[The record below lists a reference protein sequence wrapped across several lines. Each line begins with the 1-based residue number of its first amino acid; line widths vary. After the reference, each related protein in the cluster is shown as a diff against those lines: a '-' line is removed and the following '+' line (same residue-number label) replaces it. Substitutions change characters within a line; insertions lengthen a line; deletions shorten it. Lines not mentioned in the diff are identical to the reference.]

1 MKKTYIMILA
11 GLAIVG
17 ATTTYCFSQSNQEI
31 AIPTPA
37 AAEAVVA
44 TEAPAPAPA
53 KPAEVSEEDAKK
65 AFSYF
70 IGYRF
75 GQEVSAGATTLSIED
90 FDKDTFFQALSDSL
104 SGQQPSVD
112 QAAIE
117 AGMNAFVMAMQKREQ
132 VKAEA
137 NLAAGKAY
145 QEEFAKGEGV
155 TKTDSGLLYRVI
167 TAGEGAKYNPETD
180 GPGALCNVSYE
191 GKLIDG
197 TVFDKS
203 PTPVDMPIDR
213 VVPGFSEALKL
224 MPVGSTWEV
233 CIPSELAYGPQGPG
247 PIGNNSTLIF
257 TITLNGISKA
267 PEPQPHAQSLQQLP
281 PEILQ
286 QLQQQGLEIEDEA
299 TPAEEPVEETSEE
312 PAGEPLPAPA
322 SADAEAAPQEAP
334 AEEPAGEPE
343 PAPAPAEAEA
353 EAAPQELPAEESF

>member
-1 MKKTYIMILA
+1 MILA

-17 ATTTYCFSQSNQEI
+17 ASTTYCLSQDKEV
-31 AIPTPA
+31 AIETPA
-37 AAEAVVA
+37 EAAVA
-44 TEAPAPAPA
+44 TEAPAAASAPST
-53 KPAEVSEEDAKK
+53 PVTPTEVSAEDAKK

-75 GQEVSAGATTLSIED
+75 GQEVSAGATTLTVDD

-104 SGQQPSVD
+104 TGQQPSMD

-117 AGMNAFVMAMQKREQ
+117 AGMNAFVMAMQQREQ
-132 VKAEA
+132 VKADA

-155 TKTDSGLLYRVI
+155 TKTESGLLYRVI

-180 GPGALCNVSYE
+180 GAGAICNVSYE

-203 PTPVDMPIDR
+203 QTPVDMPIDR

-224 MPVGSTWEV
+224 MPVGSTWEI
-233 CIPSELAYGPQGPG
+233 CIPSDLAYGPQGPA
-247 PIGNNSTLIF
+247 PIGNNSTLVF
-257 TITLNGISKA
+257 TITLNSISKA
-267 PEPQPHAQSLQQLP
+267 PEPQMGTQSLQQLP

-286 QLQQQGLEIEDEA
+286 QLQQQGLEIDADE
-299 TPAEEPVEETSEE
+299 EEAGEEE
-312 PAGEPLPAPA
+312 AGEPAETPAP
-322 SADAEAAPQEAP
+322 EAAA
-334 AEEPAGEPE
+334 EPA
-343 PAPAPAEAEA
+343 AETV
-353 EAAPQELPAEESF
+353 

>member
-1 MKKTYIMILA
+1 MILA

-17 ATTTYCFSQSNQEI
+17 ATTTYCFSQSNQDI
-31 AIPTPA
+31 AVTTPA
-37 AAEAVVA
+37 PAEAVVA
-44 TEAPAPAPA
+44 AESAAPAIT
-53 KPAEVSEEDAKK
+53 AEVSADDAKK

-75 GQEVSAGATTLSIED
+75 GQEVSAGATTLTVDD

-104 SGQQPSVD
+104 SGAQPSMD

-117 AGMNAFVMAMQKREQ
+117 AGMNTFVVNMQKREQ

-155 TKTDSGLLYRVI
+155 VKTESGLLYRVVS
-167 TAGEGAKYNPETD
+167 AGEGAKYNPETD
-180 GPGALCNVSYE
+180 GPGALCNVMYE

-203 PTPVDMPIDR
+203 PAPIDMPIDR

-233 CIPSELAYGPQGPG
+233 CIPSELAYGPQGPA

-257 TITLNGISKA
+257 TITLNSISKA
-267 PEPQPHAQSLQQLP
+267 PEPQMGSQSLQQLP

-286 QLQQQGLEIEDEA
+286 QLQQQGLEIEPED
-299 TPAEEPVEETSEE
+299 T
-312 PAGEPLPAPA
+312 
-322 SADAEAAPQEAP
+322 
-334 AEEPAGEPE
+334 AEEPAGETL
-343 PAPAPAEAEA
+343 PAPAEAEQEPA
-353 EAAPQELPAEESF
+353 PAAV

>member
-31 AIPTPA
+31 AVTTPA
-37 AAEAVVA
+37 EAEAMVA
-44 TEAPAPAPA
+44 PEAAAPANT
-53 KPAEVSEEDAKK
+53 AEVSAEDAKK

-75 GQEVSAGATTLSIED
+75 GQEVSAGATTLTVDD
-90 FDKDTFFQALSDSL
+90 FDKDMFFQALSDSL
-104 SGQQPSVD
+104 SGQQPSMD
-112 QAAIE
+112 QASIE
-117 AGMNAFVMAMQKREQ
+117 AGMNTFVMAMQKREQ

-155 TKTDSGLLYRVI
+155 TKTESGLLYRVI

-180 GPGALCNVSYE
+180 GPGALCNVTYE

-203 PTPVDMPIDR
+203 QAPVDMPIDR
-213 VVPGFSEALKL
+213 VVPGFSEALKS

-257 TITLNGISKA
+257 TITLNSISKA
-267 PEPQPHAQSLQQLP
+267 QAPQMGTQSLQQLP

-286 QLQQQGLEIEDEA
+286 QLQQQGLEIQPDEEA
-299 TPAEEPVEETSEE
+299 AEAEEEA

-322 SADAEAAPQEAP
+322 EEAAPQEM
-334 AEEPAGEPE
+334 
-343 PAPAPAEAEA
+343 
-353 EAAPQELPAEESF
+353 PAEESF

>member
-17 ATTTYCFSQSNQEI
+17 ATTTYCFSQGNQEV
-31 AIPTPA
+31 AVTTPA
-37 AAEAVVA
+37 PAEAVVA
-44 TEAPAPAPA
+44 AEAATAANPMAALP
-53 KPAEVSEEDAKK
+53 EVSEEDAKK

-75 GQEVSAGATTLSIED
+75 GQEISAGSSTLTTED
-90 FDKDTFFQALSDSL
+90 FDKDTFFQALEDSL
-104 SGQQPSVD
+104 AGKQPSMD
-112 QAAIE
+112 PAAVE
-117 AGMNAFVMAMQKREQ
+117 AGMNAFVMTMQRREQ
-132 VKAEA
+132 VKSEA

-167 TAGEGAKYNPETD
+167 TAGEGPKYNPETD
-180 GPGALCNVSYE
+180 GPSALCNVMYE

-203 PTPVDMPIDR
+203 QAPIDMPIDR
-213 VVPGFSEALKL
+213 VVPGFSEALKS

-257 TITLNGISKA
+257 TITLNSISKA
-267 PEPQPHAQSLQQLP
+267 PEPQMDTRSLQQLP
-281 PEILQ
+281 PEVLQ
-286 QLQQQGLEIEDEA
+286 QLQQQGLEIEPEA
-299 TPAEEPVEETSEE
+299 TSAE
-312 PAGEPLPAPA
+312 PAGDPLPAPA
-322 SADAEAAPQEAP
+322 AEPAPAAP
-334 AEEPAGEPE
+334 AEA
-343 PAPAPAEAEA
+343 PAPAPAPAAEA
-353 EAAPQELPAEESF
+353 MPAADSF

>member
-31 AIPTPA
+31 AVTTPA
-37 AAEAVVA
+37 PAEAVVA
-44 TEAPAPAPA
+44 AEAAAPTLPA
-53 KPAEVSEEDAKK
+53 PAEVSEEDARK

-75 GQEVSAGATTLSIED
+75 GQEVSAGATTLTTDD
-90 FDKDTFFQALSDSL
+90 FDKDTFFQALEDSL
-104 SGQQPSVD
+104 AGKQPSMD

-117 AGMNAFVMAMQKREQ
+117 AGMNSFVMKMQRREQ

-155 TKTDSGLLYRVI
+155 TKTDSGLLYRVV
-167 TAGEGAKYNPETD
+167 TAGNGPKYNAETD
-180 GPGALCNVSYE
+180 GPGALCNVMYE

-197 TVFDKS
+197 TVFDAS
-203 PTPVDMPIDR
+203 PSPIDMPIDR

-257 TITLNGISKA
+257 TITLNSISKA
-267 PEPQPHAQSLQQLP
+267 PEPQMNTQSLQQLP

-286 QLQQQGLEIEDEA
+286 QLQQQGLEIEPEDTA
-299 TPAEEPVEETSEE
+299 EE

-322 SADAEAAPQEAP
+322 EAAPA
-334 AEEPAGEPE
+334 A
-343 PAPAPAEAEA
+343 APAPAAEA
-353 EAAPQELPAEESF
+353 MPAADSF

>member
-17 ATTTYCFSQSNQEI
+17 ATTTYCFSQSNQDI
-31 AIPTPA
+31 AVTTPA
-37 AAEAVVA
+37 PAEAVVA
-44 TEAPAPAPA
+44 AESAAPAIT
-53 KPAEVSEEDAKK
+53 AEVSADDAKK

-75 GQEVSAGATTLSIED
+75 GQEVSAGATTLTVDD

-104 SGQQPSVD
+104 SGAQPSMD

-117 AGMNAFVMAMQKREQ
+117 AGMNTFVVNMQKREQ

-155 TKTDSGLLYRVI
+155 VKTESGLLYRVVS
-167 TAGEGAKYNPETD
+167 AGEGAKYNPETD
-180 GPGALCNVSYE
+180 GPGALCNVMYE

-203 PTPVDMPIDR
+203 PAPIDMPIDR

-233 CIPSELAYGPQGPG
+233 CIPSELAYGPQGPA

-257 TITLNGISKA
+257 TITLNSISKA
-267 PEPQPHAQSLQQLP
+267 PEPQMGSQSLQQLP

-286 QLQQQGLEIEDEA
+286 QLQQQGLEIEPED
-299 TPAEEPVEETSEE
+299 T
-312 PAGEPLPAPA
+312 
-322 SADAEAAPQEAP
+322 
-334 AEEPAGEPE
+334 AEEPAGETL
-343 PAPAPAEAEA
+343 PAPAEAEQEPA
-353 EAAPQELPAEESF
+353 PAAV

>member
-1 MKKTYIMILA
+1 MILA

-17 ATTTYCFSQSNQEI
+17 ATTTYCFSQSNQDI
-31 AIPTPA
+31 AVTTPA
-37 AAEAVVA
+37 PAEAVVA
-44 TEAPAPAPA
+44 AESAAPAIT
-53 KPAEVSEEDAKK
+53 AEVSADDAKK

-75 GQEVSAGATTLSIED
+75 GQEVSAGATTLTVDD

-104 SGQQPSVD
+104 SGAQPSMD

-117 AGMNAFVMAMQKREQ
+117 AGMNTFVVNMQKREQ

-155 TKTDSGLLYRVI
+155 VKTESGLLYRVVS
-167 TAGEGAKYNPETD
+167 AGEGAKYNPETD
-180 GPGALCNVSYE
+180 GPGALCNVMYE

-203 PTPVDMPIDR
+203 SAPIDMPIDR

-233 CIPSELAYGPQGPG
+233 CIPSELAYGPQGPA

-257 TITLNGISKA
+257 TITLNSISKA
-267 PEPQPHAQSLQQLP
+267 PEPQMGSQSLQQLP

-286 QLQQQGLEIEDEA
+286 QLQQQGLEIEPED
-299 TPAEEPVEETSEE
+299 T
-312 PAGEPLPAPA
+312 
-322 SADAEAAPQEAP
+322 
-334 AEEPAGEPE
+334 AEEPAGETL
-343 PAPAPAEAEA
+343 PAPAEAEQEPA
-353 EAAPQELPAEESF
+353 PAAV

>member
-17 ATTTYCFSQSNQEI
+17 ATTTYCFSQSNQEV
-31 AIPTPA
+31 AVTTPA
-37 AAEAVVA
+37 PAEAVVA
-44 TEAPAPAPA
+44 TEAAAAATPEAALP
-53 KPAEVSEEDAKK
+53 EVSEEDAKK

-75 GQEVSAGATTLSIED
+75 GQEVSAGATTLTTDD
-90 FDKDTFFQALSDSL
+90 FDKDTFFQALEESL
-104 SGQQPSVD
+104 AGKQPSMD

-117 AGMNAFVMAMQKREQ
+117 AGMNAFVMTMQRREQ

-155 TKTDSGLLYRVI
+155 TKTDSGLLYCVI
-167 TAGEGAKYNPETD
+167 TAGEGPKYNPETD
-180 GPGALCNVSYE
+180 GPGALCNVMYE

-203 PTPVDMPIDR
+203 PSPIDMPIDR
-213 VVPGFSEALKL
+213 VVPGFSEALKS

-257 TITLNGISKA
+257 TITLNSISKA
-267 PEPQPHAQSLQQLP
+267 PEPQMDTRSLQQLP
-281 PEILQ
+281 PEVLQ
-286 QLQQQGLEIEDEA
+286 QLQQQGLEIEPD
-299 TPAEEPVEETSEE
+299 
-312 PAGEPLPAPA
+312 
-322 SADAEAAPQEAP
+322 AP
-334 AEEPAGEPE
+334 AEEPAGEDLPAPATE
-343 PAPAPAEAEA
+343 QAPAAEAPAPAPAAAPAEA
-353 EAAPQELPAEESF
+353 MPAADSF

>member
-17 ATTTYCFSQSNQEI
+17 ASTTYCLSQHKEI
-31 AIPTPA
+31 DITAPAPAEAAVATEAAA
-37 AAEAVVA
+37 AAEAPAA
-44 TEAPAPAPA
+44 TPSAPVPTS
-53 KPAEVSEEDAKK
+53 EVSAEDAKK

-75 GQEVSAGATTLSIED
+75 GQEVSAGATTLTIDD
-90 FDKDTFFQALSDSL
+90 FDKDTFFQALSESL
-104 SGQQPSVD
+104 SGQQPSMDPAVV
-112 QAAIE
+112 E
-117 AGMNAFVMAMQKREQ
+117 AGMNSFVMAMQQREQ

-155 TKTDSGLLYRVI
+155 TKTTSGLLYRVI
-167 TAGEGAKYNPETD
+167 TAGSGATYNPETD
-180 GPGALCNVSYE
+180 GPGALCSVIYE

-203 PTPVDMPIDR
+203 TMPIDMPIDR

-247 PIGNNSTLIF
+247 PIGNNATLIF
-257 TITLNGISKA
+257 TITLNAISKA
-267 PEPQPHAQSLQQLP
+267 PEPQMGAQSLQQLP

-286 QLQQQGLEIEDEA
+286 QLQQQGLEIDGGEEEAKTAPETAPEA
-299 TPAEEPVEETSEE
+299 TPEAETAPET
-312 PAGEPLPAPA
+312 A
-322 SADAEAAPQEAP
+322 
-334 AEEPAGEPE
+334 PE
-343 PAPAPAEAEA
+343 PAPEAEEAPAPEAV
-353 EAAPQELPAEESF
+353 

>member
-31 AIPTPA
+31 AVTTPA
-37 AAEAVVA
+37 EAEAMVA
-44 TEAPAPAPA
+44 PEAAAPANA
-53 KPAEVSEEDAKK
+53 AEVSAEDAKK

-75 GQEVSAGATTLSIED
+75 GQEVSAGATTLTVDD
-90 FDKDTFFQALSDSL
+90 FDKDMFFQALSDSL
-104 SGQQPSVD
+104 SGQQPSMD
-112 QAAIE
+112 QASIE
-117 AGMNAFVMAMQKREQ
+117 AGMNTFVMAMQKREQ

-155 TKTDSGLLYRVI
+155 TKTESGLLYRVI

-180 GPGALCNVSYE
+180 GPGALCNVTYE

-203 PTPVDMPIDR
+203 QAPVDMPIDR
-213 VVPGFSEALKL
+213 VVPGFSEALKS

-257 TITLNGISKA
+257 TITLNSISKA
-267 PEPQPHAQSLQQLP
+267 QAPQMGTQSLQQLP

-286 QLQQQGLEIEDEA
+286 QLQQQGLEIQPDEEA
-299 TPAEEPVEETSEE
+299 AEAEEEA

-322 SADAEAAPQEAP
+322 EEAAPQEM
-334 AEEPAGEPE
+334 
-343 PAPAPAEAEA
+343 
-353 EAAPQELPAEESF
+353 PAEESF

>member
-17 ATTTYCFSQSNQEI
+17 ATTTYCFSQSNQDI
-31 AIPTPA
+31 AVTTPA
-37 AAEAVVA
+37 PAEAVVA
-44 TEAPAPAPA
+44 AEAAAPAGA
-53 KPAEVSEEDAKK
+53 AEVSADDAKK

-75 GQEVSAGATTLSIED
+75 GQEVSAGATTLTVDD
-90 FDKDTFFQALSDSL
+90 FDKDTFFQALSESL
-104 SGQQPSVD
+104 SGQQPSMD

-117 AGMNAFVMAMQKREQ
+117 AGMNTFVMNMQKREQ

-155 TKTDSGLLYRVI
+155 VKTDSGLLYRVI
-167 TAGEGAKYNPETD
+167 TAGEGATYSPETD
-180 GPGALCNVSYE
+180 GPGALCNVMYE

-203 PTPVDMPIDR
+203 PAPIDMPIDR

-247 PIGNNSTLIF
+247 PIGNNATLIF
-257 TITLNGISKA
+257 TITLNSIAKA
-267 PEPQPHAQSLQQLP
+267 PEPQMGSQSLQQLP

-286 QLQQQGLEIEDEA
+286 QLQQQGLEIE
-299 TPAEEPVEETSEE
+299 PEET
-312 PAGEPLPAPA
+312 
-322 SADAEAAPQEAP
+322 
-334 AEEPAGEPE
+334 AEEPAGETLPAPAAAE
-343 PAPAPAEAEA
+343 QAPAPA
-353 EAAPQELPAEESF
+353 AA

>member
-31 AIPTPA
+31 AVTTPA
-37 AAEAVVA
+37 EAEAMVA
-44 TEAPAPAPA
+44 PEAAAPANT
-53 KPAEVSEEDAKK
+53 AEVSAEDAKK

-75 GQEVSAGATTLSIED
+75 GQEVSAGATTLTVDD
-90 FDKDTFFQALSDSL
+90 FDKDMFFQALSDSL
-104 SGQQPSVD
+104 SGQQPSMD
-112 QAAIE
+112 QASIE
-117 AGMNAFVMAMQKREQ
+117 AGMNTFVMAMQKREQ

-155 TKTDSGLLYRVI
+155 TKTESGLLYRVI

-180 GPGALCNVSYE
+180 GPGALCNVTYE

-203 PTPVDMPIDR
+203 QAPVDMPIDR
-213 VVPGFSEALKL
+213 VVPGFSEALKS

-257 TITLNGISKA
+257 TITLNSISKA
-267 PEPQPHAQSLQQLP
+267 QAPQMGTQSLQQLP

-286 QLQQQGLEIEDEA
+286 QLQQQGLEIQPDEE
-299 TPAEEPVEETSEE
+299 AEEAEEEA

-322 SADAEAAPQEAP
+322 EAAAPQEM
-334 AEEPAGEPE
+334 
-343 PAPAPAEAEA
+343 
-353 EAAPQELPAEESF
+353 PAEESF